1 MKSAASVIAF
11 AASALAATIEIQVS
25 GVFTPD
31 SVTASPGDVLQFN
44 FESQHS
50 VVRSEYDSPCVGATD
65 NAIYSGAMSSG
76 SFSFLVN
83 STDPLWLYCGVGRH
97 CQGGQV
103 MVVNPPSGGDQTLD
117 NYRTAAGNAG
127 NSQNP
132 QGVQGGIVGTAAE
145 IQAGGDSASAS
156 PSTDASASISSAIES
171 AAATATG
178 DLASVSALVSES
190 AASAAASA
198 TGSSDATKVGAMGI
212 AGVAGVFA
220 ALLA

>member
-1 MKSAASVIAF
+1 M
-11 AASALAATIEIQVS
+11 EI
-25 GVFTPD
+25 PHAD
-31 SVTASPGDVLQFN
+31 
-44 FESQHS
+44 QHANLL
-50 VVRSEYDSPCVGATD
+50 RQ
-65 NAIYSGAMSSG
+65 G

-178 DLASVSALVSES
+178 DLASVSASVSES